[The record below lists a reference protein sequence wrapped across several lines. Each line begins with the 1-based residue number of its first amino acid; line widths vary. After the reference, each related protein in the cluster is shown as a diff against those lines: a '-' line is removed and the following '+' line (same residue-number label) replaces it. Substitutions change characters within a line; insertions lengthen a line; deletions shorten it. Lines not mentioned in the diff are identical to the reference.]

1 MVKFIIII
9 VFINFM
15 VGRGNRFLFIYY
27 NLLYLISLMIMRIYI
42 FKRII
47 WTIIRLVYGL
57 NYHSF

>member
-15 VGRGNRFLFIYY
+15 VSRGNRFLFIYY
-27 NLLYLISLMIMRIYI
+27 NLLYLISLMIMRMYI

-47 WTIIRLVYGL
+47 WTIIGLVYGL
-57 NYHSF
+57 NYYSF

>member
-27 NLLYLISLMIMRIYI
+27 NLLYLMGLMIMRMYI